1 MFADVLMS
9 CRIQSGLSQAELAEK
24 VNVLP
29 ATVARWESGKSLPK
43 LHVVYQLEAILA
55 TRQYALF
62 DEWYASRTH

>member
-1 MFADVLMS
+1 MFPDALIS
-9 CRIQSGLSQAELAEK
+9 ARNRAGLSQAELAEK

-43 LHVVYQLEAILA
+43 LNVVYQLEAVLG